1 MSGDPSS
8 PAPFSGSYPGADG
21 GGPRAP
27 GRGSL
32 ALGLALVLV
41 LAFGAGVAAD
51 RSGLLGAAPTPG
63 PGVSAEP
70 GATLPPDATI
80 GPGASVPPDA
90 PADIGLLWEVLGIVR
105 EHYVD
110 RSVLVPASNLTY
122 GMLDGLVRAL
132 GDPGHSTFMTPE
144 QVKAAEEDLSGSFS
158 GIGAYLGER
167 GGSPI
172 IVAVISGSPADKAG
186 LRSGD
191 RIIAIDGQAADG
203 LSTEE
208 VVSRI
213 RGPEGTTV
221 TLTVLHLDAA
231 APVEISIVR
240 AQIDVPSVVWS
251 MVPGTRAAMIRVVQF
266 SEGTTAALQKAVAE
280 ANASGAEAIVLD
292 LRNDPGGLVDE
303 AVGVASTFLDRGVV
317 YVRQDADGT
326 RTPVEVR
333 DEPTTDKPLV
343 VLVDFG
349 TASSA
354 EIVTGALQD
363 QGRAKAIG
371 TRTFGTGTVLNQFP
385 LSDGSAVRLG
395 VELWLTPGGRRIFP
409 GGIEPDEQIELAL
422 GVLPL
427 EPTDLRSMSA
437 GDVARSGDVQ
447 LLRALELLGMPL
459 GAR

>member
-1 MSGDPSS
+1 MSGDPTSS
-8 PAPFSGSYPGADG
+8 APYEGVPAAPGSR
-21 GGPRAP
+21 PRPP

-32 ALGLALVLV
+32 ATGLALVVV

-51 RSGLLGAAPTPG
+51 RGGLFG
-63 PGVSAEP
+63 GVSAPSGPGPSASP
-70 GATLPPDATI
+70 GASLPPDATI

-90 PADIGLLWEVLGIVR
+90 PADIGLLWEALGIVR

-110 RSVLVPASNLTY
+110 RAALVPASNLTY
-122 GMLDGLVRAL
+122 GMLDGLIRAL
-132 GDPGHSTFMTPE
+132 GDPGHSAFMTPE
-144 QVKAAEEDLSGSFS
+144 QVKASAEDLSGSFS

-231 APVEISIVR
+231 TPVEISIVR
-240 AQIDVPSVVWS
+240 AKIDVPSVVWS

-280 ANASGAEAIVLD
+280 ANASEAEAIVLD

-303 AVGVASTFLDRGVV
+303 AVGVASTFLDTGVV
-317 YVRQDADGT
+317 YVRQDADGE
-326 RTPVEVR
+326 RTPVAVR
-333 DEPTTDKPLV
+333 DGPTTDRPLV

-354 EIVTGALQD
+354 EIVTGALQA
-363 QGRAKAIG
+363 QGRAKVIG

-395 VELWLTPGGRRIFP
+395 VELWLTPDGRRIFP

-437 GDVARSGDVQ
+437 GDVLGSGDAQ

-459 GAR
+459 SAR

>member
-1 MSGDPSS
+1 MSGDPTSS
-8 PAPFSGSYPGADG
+8 APYEGVLAAPGR
-21 GGPRAP
+21 GPRAP

-32 ALGLALVLV
+32 ALGLGLVVV

-51 RSGLLGAAPTPG
+51 RTGLFGAAPTPG
-63 PGVSAEP
+63 PGASAEP
-70 GATLPPDATI
+70 GTTLPPDATI

-90 PADIGLLWEVLGIVR
+90 PADIGLLWEALGIVR

-110 RSVLVPASNLTY
+110 RSALAPASNLTY
-122 GMLDGLVRAL
+122 GMLDGLIRAL
-132 GDPGHSTFMTPE
+132 GDPGHSTFMTPA
-144 QVKAAEEDLSGSFS
+144 QVKASEEDLSGSFS
-158 GIGAYLGER
+158 GVGAYLGER

-191 RIIAIDGQAADG
+191 RIVAIDGQAADG

-231 APVEISIVR
+231 APVKISIVR
-240 AQIDVPSVVWS
+240 AQIDVPSVLWS

-280 ANASGAEAIVLD
+280 ASASGAAAIVLD

-303 AVGVASTFLDRGVV
+303 AVGVASTFLDTGVV
-317 YVRQDADGT
+317 YVRQDADGK
-326 RTPVEVR
+326 RTPVAVR

-395 VELWLTPGGRRIFP
+395 VELWLTPDGRRIFP

-422 GVLPL
+422 GVMPL
-427 EPTDLRSMSA
+427 EPTDLRSMNA
-437 GDVARSGDVQ
+437 GDVVKSGDAQ

-459 GAR
+459 GPR

>member
-1 MSGDPSS
+1 MTGDPSS
-8 PAPFSGSYPGADG
+8 PAPFSGSYPGAAG
-21 GGPRAP
+21 GRRAP

-32 ALGLALVLV
+32 ALGLALVMV

-51 RSGLLGAAPTPG
+51 RTGLFGAVPTPG
-63 PGVSAEP
+63 PGASAEP
-70 GATLPPDATI
+70 GTTLPPDATI

-90 PADIGLLWEVLGIVR
+90 PADIGLLWEALGIVR

-110 RSVLVPASNLTY
+110 RSALAPASNLTY

-132 GDPGHSTFMTPE
+132 GDPGHSTFMTPD
-144 QVKAAEEDLSGSFS
+144 QVKASEEDLSGSFS

-172 IVAVISGSPADKAG
+172 IMAVISGSPADQAG

-303 AVGVASTFLDRGVV
+303 AVGVASTFLDAGVV

-326 RTPVEVR
+326 RTPVAVR

-363 QGRAKAIG
+363 RGRAKVIG

-395 VELWLTPGGRRIFP
+395 VELWLTPDGRRIFP

-427 EPTDLRSMSA
+427 EPTDLVSMSA
-437 GDVARSGDVQ
+437 GDVVRSGDAQ

-459 GAR
+459 GQR

>member
-1 MSGDPSS
+1 MSGDPTS
-8 PAPFSGSYPGADG
+8 PNPFGGSLPGAAD
-21 GGPRAP
+21 GPRVP

-32 ALGLALVLV
+32 ALGLALVV
-41 LAFGAGVAAD
+41 ILAFGAGVAAD
-51 RSGLLGAAPTPG
+51 RTGLFGAAPTPG
-63 PGVSAEP
+63 PGASAAP

-90 PADIGLLWEVLGIVR
+90 PADIGLLWEALSIVR

-110 RSVLVPASNLTY
+110 RSALVPASSLTY

-144 QVKAAEEDLSGSFS
+144 QVKASEESLSGSFS

-203 LSTEE
+203 LSTED

-251 MVPGTRAAMIRVVQF
+251 MVPGTDAAMIRVVQF
-266 SEGTTAALQKAVAE
+266 SEGTTAALQRAVAE
-280 ANASGAEAIVLD
+280 ANASGATAIVLD

-303 AVGVASTFLDRGVV
+303 AVGVASTFLDSGVV
-317 YVRQDADGT
+317 YIRQDADGK
-326 RTPVEVR
+326 RTPVAVR

-363 QGRAKAIG
+363 QGRARAIG

-395 VELWLTPGGRRIFP
+395 VELWLTPDGRRIFP

-422 GVLPL
+422 GILPL

-437 GDVARSGDVQ
+437 GDVARSGDAQ

-459 GAR
+459 GQR